1 MSHKVI
7 DEMSCLSVLG
17 RIKIYNYRVYKHKLD
32 DGNIDFLSFIV
43 ILGERMFWM
52 KSIYFRKIGVTFL
65 AAANKKDDHIATHL
79 IPSITAILSG
89 HEKTKNAN

>member
-43 ILGERMFWM
+43 ILGERMF
-52 KSIYFRKIGVTFL
+52 
-65 AAANKKDDHIATHL
+65 
-79 IPSITAILSG
+79 
-89 HEKTKNAN
+89 

>member
-7 DEMSCLSVLG
+7 DEMSCLSVLAK
-17 RIKIYNYRVYKHKLD
+17 IKIYNYRVYKHKLD

-52 KSIYFRKIGVTFL
+52 KSIYFRKILVS
-65 AAANKKDDHIATHL
+65 
-79 IPSITAILSG
+79 PSLHQQIKRMTI
-89 HEKTKNAN
+89 